1 MNRNHDLFVR
11 DATADDSTL
20 IANHRDSAATESSRY
35 RGLRLEHP
43 ARTHAISIVAGV
55 GESVFGSLLADSD
68 DGRSWTITH
77 VFVEPEAREVGLGD
91 AMVLRLLE
99 TLRRRGAVRLE
110 SQAQPGN
117 RALKNLFERH
127 GLVAQT
133 ILVGRSID

>member
-1 MNRNHDLFVR
+1 MHRSDALFVR
-11 DATADDSTL
+11 DATAG
-20 IANHRDSAATESSRY
+20 DSALIEAHRAAAAAETTRY
-35 RGLRLEHP
+35 RGEHVESP
-43 ARTHAISIVAGV
+43 ARAHVVSVVAGV
-55 GESVFGSLLADSD
+55 GETVFGSLVADSD
-68 DGRSWTITH
+68 DGLSWSISH

-91 AMVLRLLE
+91 SMVLHLLHA
-99 TLRRRGAVRLE
+99 LRGRGATRLG